1 MIKGIIFCVCFLF
14 AQLFVLSYIDHRH
27 GSGESATR
35 QVTTAQNSQRQRESD
50 DEEQA

>member
-27 GSGESATR
+27 GSGESVTR
-35 QVTTAQNSQRQRESD
+35 QAVAAQNNQRQRDE
-50 DEEQA
+50 EEQA